1 MTNQATIKMFL
12 NFDSFHTLGF
22 FATIPG
28 EAHSEYEVIL
38 PKGWTVAESVSE
50 QLLIITTDGERI
62 LARDIGTHIAKG
74 TTPVPFAVVHKNG
87 KPHKV
92 HLKSRMTKF

>member
-1 MTNQATIKMFL
+1 MTNQAIINMFL

-28 EAHSEYEVIL
+28 EIHSEYEVIL
-38 PKGWTVAESVSE
+38 PKGWTVAESESE
-50 QLLIITTDGERI
+50 QLLITTEHGERI
-62 LARDIGTHIAKG
+62 LARDIGTDIAKG
-74 TTPVPFAVVHKNG
+74 TTPVPFVVVHNTG
-87 KPHKV
+87 KPRKV